1 MDSIDIKILDG
12 DQKGRKM
19 WIGAMKAKD
28 LLDESRV
35 GTDIYDEADNP
46 EGYQRTL
53 SSRRAQDFQHFIEE
67 PKMFSPTSI
76 LLNIRGDLIRDA
88 KFEHNRMIVPPKVK
102 LWIVDGQHRVG
113 GIRMLLET
121 RNEEQFRNMD
131 IPVILINVSSRFEE
145 AILFAIFNKT
155 QAGVK
160 YDLVERVLNEQMKK
174 GNGTV
179 EELRKWYDRAGIK
192 IFKEIDTRLDAT
204 DIAMVLNRTPGNPW
218 YNNIV
223 APNEDRST
231 SSEKVIRARSFTTS
245 LEPLIKD
252 MRRLKANINNDII
265 IEHLTTFWGAL
276 KSIMPDAFADPKEYV
291 LQKSTGTAVMHDT
304 YIKILNTATGSLDVP
319 TKEKLK
325 IGLENIK
332 KYIGTD
338 VQRNFLE
345 EGYWNRSNGRA
356 GMAGTSKKSFAQL
369 EREINGLLDGYEANK
384 NK

>member
-1 MDSIDIKILDG
+1 MDNIQIKVLDG

-28 LLDESRV
+28 LLDEDRV
-35 GTDIYDEADNP
+35 GTDIYDETNNS

-53 SSRRAQDFQHFIEE
+53 SSRRAQDFQHFMEE
-67 PKMFSPTSI
+67 PKMFSPTTI
-76 LLNIRGDLIRDA
+76 LLNVRGDSLKDV
-88 KFEHNRMIVPPKVK
+88 KFEHNKMIVPPKVK

-113 GIRMLLET
+113 GVRMLLET
-121 RNEEQFRNMD
+121 RNEDQFRNMD
-131 IPVILINVSSRFEE
+131 IPVILINAPSRFEE

-155 QAGVK
+155 QAGVR
-160 YDLVERVLNEQMKK
+160 YDLVERVLNEQIKK

-204 DIAMVLNRTPGNPW
+204 DISMVLNSTAGNPW
-218 YNNIV
+218 HNNIV

-231 SSEKVIRARSFTTS
+231 SSGKVIRARSFTTS

-252 MRRLKANINNDII
+252 MRRLKANINNDVII
-265 IEHLTTFWGAL
+265 AHLSAYWGAL
-276 KSIMPDAFADPKEYV
+276 EAIMPEAFADPKEYV
-291 LQKSTGTAVMHDT
+291 LQKSTGAAVMHDT
-304 YIKILNTATGSLDVP
+304 YIKILVSATGSLDTP

-325 IGLENIK
+325 KGLEDIK

-338 VQRNFLE
+338 VQRNFLDA
-345 EGYWNRSNGRA
+345 GYWNRVNGRA
-356 GMAGTSKKSFAQL
+356 GMAGTSRKSFDML
-369 EREINGLLDGYEANK
+369 EREISEIVDGYAVSK
-384 NK
+384 KK